1 MVKYGKEWT
10 SFNNYSFTYGG
21 INMYLK
27 TNLKEK
33 EILISEDDCNIDS
46 LNNTTDDL
54 YLSILF
60 NTVILNSFIDKKIEE
75 LSAFYKCNDNFK
87 LKSIF
92 LDDWKTNRKKEV
104 FKDINQVIT
113 SGNLKKEKLKRLNK
127 RIDRYFK
134 YFDLIDK
141 EENMNDKYEEMFNT
155 LVQIPS
161 EIYSFIKEENS
172 NQSGEFIKDKYYYD
186 EKIPSSVYMEDG
198 CFCIAI

>member
-1 MVKYGKEWT
+1 MVKYSKEWT

-21 INMYLK
+21 INMYVR

-33 EILISEDDCNIDS
+33 ELLISEDDCNIDS
-46 LNNTTDDL
+46 LNNITDDL
-54 YLSILF
+54 YLTILF
-60 NTVILNSFIDKKIEE
+60 NIVNLNSFIDKRIEE
-75 LSAFYKCNDNFK
+75 LSVFSKVSDNFK
-87 LKSIF
+87 PKSIF
-92 LDDWKTNRKKEV
+92 LDYWKINRKEEV
-104 FKDINQVIT
+104 FEDINQVIT

-161 EIYSFIKEENS
+161 EIYSFIKGENL
-172 NQSGEFIKDKYYYD
+172 NQNGEFIKNKYYYN
-186 EKIPSSVYMEDG
+186 EKIPSSVHMEDG